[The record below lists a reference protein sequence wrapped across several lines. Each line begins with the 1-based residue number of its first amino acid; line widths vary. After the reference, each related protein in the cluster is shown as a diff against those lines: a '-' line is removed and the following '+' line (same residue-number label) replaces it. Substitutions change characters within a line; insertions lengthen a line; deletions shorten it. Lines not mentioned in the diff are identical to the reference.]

1 MSGGVKDAAG
11 GIDESLYS
19 RQLYVMGHDA
29 QRRMQDSRVLIVGL
43 DGLGVETA
51 KNVILAGV
59 KSVGLLDNT
68 PTSYADLGSQF
79 YLSEGDIGKPRAE
92 ACASKLAELNP
103 YVPVSVVTSEL
114 TADTVA
120 GYRVVVMVDIP
131 SKQHVEI
138 ADYCHKSGI
147 CVIVSESWG
156 VFGRIFCD
164 FGKEFTCY
172 DVNGENAATSLV
184 ASVSKDETA
193 LVTCLEDTRH
203 GLEDGDTVVIADV
216 EGMPELDGKEFIVT
230 VKDPFSFEIPFDTS
244 NIGTYVR
251 GGTISQVKKPTT
263 IAFDSMSTSASK
275 PGMFVTDWG
284 KLDRVGVLHLAF
296 QACGMF
302 RDQNGGLPRPGSA
315 EDAQRLYDLTMELN
329 NSLSED
335 DCKVSSEELSSQ
347 ELLIKRMAMCAR
359 GRVSACTA
367 MLGGV
372 VGQEVLKACSGKFH
386 PIKQWFYF
394 DAMETL
400 STDPLPEEDVAPC
413 QSRYDGQIMVYGKA
427 TQARLEALK
436 LFVVGAGAIGCE
448 MLKNFAMM
456 GIGCG
461 EAGAIHVT
469 DMDHIEKSNL
479 SRQFLFRNSDINSPK
494 SVVACRAAKVM
505 NPALNVVPYENR
517 VGPETE
523 MIFNDSFYDSLD
535 GVFTALDNVD
545 ARLYVDQRCIFYRK
559 PMLESGTLGTKG
571 STQVVVPSLTEHYGA
586 KRDPPEK
593 SFAIC
598 TLAHFPRLIEH
609 TLAWAR
615 DFFEEA
621 FKQTADD
628 VNAYLDNPNFFQ
640 SLQNQQNMKL
650 DTLNRIL
657 DSVVTSR
664 PSSYTDCVVWARHKF
679 QDLFVNKI
687 KQLLHNFPLDKQ
699 VKSSG
704 GSGPSVPFWSGA
716 KKPPSPLVFDTE
728 EPLHMEFIKTC
739 ANLRAGAFGLA
750 IETDDAAVK
759 AALSAVS
766 VTEFKPVDGLVIPS
780 TDEEAKTNEASSNA
794 SMDVDKQ
801 CSGVMSSLPVP
812 ETLRGSGFSFSSL
825 DFDKDDD
832 AQMQFITA
840 CSNCRARNY
849 GIAEANLH
857 QSRGIAGK
865 ITPAIATTT
874 ALVTGAICLELF
886 KVLKGAPIDQMFNSF
901 CNLALPIFTHE
912 EPLAPEYTKSVINGK
927 EVKFSIWD
935 RIEIDDPNMTL
946 SGLIDYL
953 EEEKSLELSMLSS
966 GVSILF
972 SDFMDRKKVN
982 ERKNMTLKAITEQ
995 VLKKKIHESQKF
1007 IIFEIIVNDVD
1018 SGDEVEVPCLR
1029 VRI

>member
-1 MSGGVKDAAG
+1 MGDSK
-11 GIDESLYS
+11 IDESLYS
-19 RQLYVMGHDA
+19 RQLYVMGHEA

-59 KSVGLLDNT
+59 KSVDLHDNT
-68 PTSYADLGSQF
+68 PASYTDLSSQF
-79 YLSEGDIGKPRAE
+79 YLSEADLGKPRAG
-92 ACASKLAELNP
+92 ACASKLSELNP
-103 YVPVSVVTSEL
+103 YVPVNVLSGEL
-114 TADTVA
+114 TTDVVS
-120 GYRVVVMVDIP
+120 GYRVVLMVDVP
-131 SKQHVEI
+131 SSKHLEI
-138 ADYCHKSGI
+138 AEFCHKNGI

-164 FGKEFTCY
+164 FGDNFICY

-184 ASVSKDETA
+184 AGVSKDENA

-203 GLEDGDTVVIADV
+203 QLEDGDYVVIADV
-216 EGMPELDGKEFIVT
+216 EGMPEFDGKEFKVT
-230 VKDPFSFEIPFDTS
+230 VKDPFSFEIPFDTT
-244 NIGTYVR
+244 NLGTYVR
-251 GGTISQVKKPTT
+251 GGTIAQVKKPTPM
-263 IAFDSMSTSASK
+263 AFDSMTASMTQ

-296 QACGMF
+296 QACQMF
-302 RDQNGGLPRPGSA
+302 REQNGSLPRPGNA

-329 NSLSED
+329 NALSED
-335 DCKVSSEELSSQ
+335 QCKVSGDDITAQ
-347 ELLIKRMAMCAR
+347 EMLIKRLAMCSQ
-359 GRVSACTA
+359 GRVGACTA
-367 MLGGV
+367 MLGGI
-372 VGQEVLKACSGKFH
+372 VGQEVLKACSGKFS

-394 DAMETL
+394 DAVETL
-400 STDPLPEEDVAPC
+400 SSDPLPEEEVSAV

-461 EAGAIHVT
+461 EGGAVHVT

-479 SRQFLFRNSDINSPK
+479 SRQFLFRNSDINHPK
-494 SVVACRAAKVM
+494 SAVACRAAKAM
-505 NPALNVVPYENR
+505 NPGLNAVPYENK
-517 VGPETE
+517 VGPDTE
-523 MIFNDSFYDSLD
+523 VVFNDMFFDSLD

-571 STQVVVPSLTEHYGA
+571 STQVVMPSVTEHYGA

-598 TLAHFPRLIEH
+598 TLAHFPRLVEH

-615 DFFEEA
+615 DFYEEA

-628 VNAYLDNPNFFQ
+628 VNAYLDNPNFFS

-650 DTLNRIL
+650 DTLNRIR
-657 DSVVTSR
+657 DSVITAR
-664 PSSYTDCVVWARHKF
+664 PSSYADCVAYARRKF

-699 VKSSG
+699 IKSNG

-716 KKPPSPLVFDTE
+716 KKPPRALEFDIE
-728 EPLHMEFIKTC
+728 EPLHFDFIKTC
-739 ANLRAGAFGLA
+739 ANLRASAFDIEAADDLASIKAGL
-750 IETDDAAVK
+750 VG
-759 AALSAVS
+759 
-766 VTEFKPVDGLVIPS
+766 VTVEEFMPVDGLVIPS
-780 TDEEAKTNEASSNA
+780 TDEEAKTNEASANTAANA
-794 SMDVDKQ
+794 SMDVDQQ
-801 CSGVMSSLPVP
+801 CAGVMQALPKP
-812 ETLRGSGFSFSSL
+812 DALRSTGFTYKAL
-825 DFDKDDD
+825 EFDKDDD

-886 KVLKGAPIDQMFNSF
+886 KVLRGAEIDQLFNSF
-901 CNLALPIFTHE
+901 YNLALPLFTHE
-912 EPLAPEYTKSVINGK
+912 EPLAPEYTRSEIKG
-927 EVKFSIWD
+927 EEFKFSIWD
-935 RIEIDDPNMTL
+935 RIEIDDPSMTL
-946 SGLIDYL
+946 GGLIDYL
-953 EEEKSLELSMLSS
+953 ENDKGLELSMLSA
-966 GVSILF
+966 GVSILY
-972 SDFMDRKKVN
+972 SDFMDRKKVAQ
-982 ERKNMTLKAITEQ
+982 RKDMTLKAVAEL
-995 VLKKKIHESQKF
+995 VAKKEMPDNCKF
-1007 IIFEIIVNDVD
+1007 MIFEIICNDVE

>member
-1 MSGGVKDAAG
+1 MSGAKDAG
-11 GIDESLYS
+11 TIDESLYS

-68 PTSYADLGSQF
+68 PTSYTDLGSQF
-79 YLSEGDIGKPRAE
+79 YLSEADIGKPRAE
-92 ACASKLAELNP
+92 ACASKLSELNP
-103 YVPVSVVTSEL
+103 YVPVSVVSGDL
-114 TADTVA
+114 TTETVA
-120 GYRVVVMVDIP
+120 GYRVVVMIDIP

-138 ADYCHKSGI
+138 ADYCHKNDV

-164 FGKEFTCY
+164 FGEEFICY
-172 DVNGENAATSLV
+172 DVNGENVATSLV
-184 ASVSKDETA
+184 ASVSKDEKA

-203 GLEDGDTVVIADV
+203 GLEDRDTVVIADV
-216 EGMPELDGKEFIVT
+216 EGMPELDGKEFLVT
-230 VKDPFSFEIPFDTS
+230 VKDPFSFEIPFDTT
-244 NIGTYVR
+244 NIGSYVR

-263 IAFDSMSTSASK
+263 ISFDSMSASTTK
-275 PGMFVTDWG
+275 PGMFITDWG

-302 RDQNGGLPRPGSA
+302 RDQNGNLPRPGNA
-315 EDAQRLYDLTMELN
+315 EDAQRLYDITVELN
-329 NSLSED
+329 NSLAED
-335 DCKVSSEELSSQ
+335 SCKVSAEDLSSQ
-347 ELLIKRMAMCAR
+347 EILIKRLAMCAQ
-359 GRVSACTA
+359 GRVAACTA
-367 MLGGV
+367 MMGGV

-394 DAMETL
+394 DALETL
-400 STDPLPEEDVAPC
+400 PADPLPEEEVAPC

-427 TQARLEALK
+427 TQARLEGQK

-461 EAGAIHVT
+461 EGGAVHVT

-494 SVVACRAAKVM
+494 SVVACRAAKAM

-640 SLQNQQNMKL
+640 GLQNQQNMKL

-657 DSVVTSR
+657 DSTVTSR

-679 QDLFVNKI
+679 QELFVNKI

-699 VKSSG
+699 IKSN

-716 KKPPSPLVFDTE
+716 KKPPAPLVFDAD
-728 EPLHMEFIKTC
+728 EPLHLAFIKTC

-750 IETDDAAVK
+750 VVEDDAAMK
-759 AALSAVS
+759 TTLSTVV
-766 VTEFKPVDGLVIPS
+766 VTEFRAVDGLVIPS
-780 TDEEAKTNEASSNA
+780 TDEEAKTNEASANA

-801 CSGVMSSLPVP
+801 CSGVMSSLPAP
-812 ETLRGSGFSFSSL
+812 ESLRDTGFSFASL

-832 AQMQFITA
+832 AQMQFIAA

-912 EPLAPEYTKSVINGK
+912 EPLAPEYTKSVIKGE

-935 RIEIDDPNMTL
+935 RIEIDDPTMTL

-953 EEEKSLELSMLSS
+953 EEDKGLELSMLSS

-972 SDFMDRKKVN
+972 SDFMDRKKVA
-982 ERKNMTLKAITEQ
+982 ERKNMTLKAITEH
-995 VLKKKIHESQKF
+995 VVKKTIHESQKF

-1029 VRI
+1029 VRC